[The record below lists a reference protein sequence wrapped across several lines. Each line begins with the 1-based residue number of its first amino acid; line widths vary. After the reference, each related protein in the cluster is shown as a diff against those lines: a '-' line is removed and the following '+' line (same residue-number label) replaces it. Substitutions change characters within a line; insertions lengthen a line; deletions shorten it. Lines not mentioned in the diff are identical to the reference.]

1 MGVEVFLIEMCSCS
15 FCLSIVHTL
24 IFFSLASIFPQVGQC
39 NGPRFAYF
47 IPGFH
52 PFFVQDCVAI
62 RTSLEGKLARLLVR
76 NHELEDE
83 LASWRLHGEPDP
95 SLLATLGASDVLL
108 SLLLAGGV
116 AWRQYYGPD
125 GPVYPIDR

>member
-1 MGVEVFLIEMCSCS
+1 VYFNSLIS
-15 FCLSIVHTL
+15 FSRVLH
-24 IFFSLASIFPQVGQC
+24 FSLRSACATILDLPS
-39 NGPRFAYF
+39 YL
-47 IPGFH
+47 GFH
-52 PFFVQDCVAI
+52 PNLVQDCVAT

-125 GPVYPIDR
+125 GPVYPVDR

>member
-1 MGVEVFLIEMCSCS
+1 MWVWMLTHWDEQLFFCRILPCLNLFLLFLFPSGWPVLRAGAAFYSE
-15 FCLSIVHTL
+15 FHTFL
-24 IFFSLASIFPQVGQC
+24 
-39 NGPRFAYF
+39 
-47 IPGFH
+47 
-52 PFFVQDCVAI
+52 VQDCIAV
-62 RTSLEGKLARLLVR
+62 RTSLEGKLARLMVQ

-116 AWRQYYGPD
+116 AWRHYYGPD
-125 GPVYPIDR
+125 GPAYPVDR